1 MLITTSNLNEAR
13 KQIQKIKRENKN
25 AEVIVKAHDEDFN
38 RKILENKD
46 VNILLT
52 PELHNQADRLKQR
65 DSGLNEILC
74 RIAKNNNIKIGI
86 DIDEIKKLDKKQK
99 SKILARIAQN
109 INLCKKTGAE
119 LVVFP
124 KNKYKKQD
132 IMSFLIS
139 LKSSTQLAK
148 KACEKN

>member
-1 MLITTSNLNEAR
+1 MIISTPNLNEAR
-13 KQIQKIKRENKN
+13 KQIQKLKKENKN
-25 AEVIVKAHDEDFN
+25 EEIIVKAHDEDFN
-38 RKILENKD
+38 RKILENEN
-46 VNILLT
+46 VNVLLS
-52 PELHNQADRLKQR
+52 PELHNRKDKLKQR

-99 SKILARIAQN
+99 SKVIARIAQN
-109 INLCKKTGAE
+109 ISLCKKTGAE

-132 IMSFLIS
+132 IMGFLQS
-139 LKSSTQLAK
+139 LKSSTQIAK
-148 KACEKN
+148 KASQAH

>member
-1 MLITTSNLNEAR
+1 M
-13 KQIQKIKRENKN
+13 
-25 AEVIVKAHDEDFN
+25 
-38 RKILENKD
+38 
-46 VNILLT
+46 
-52 PELHNQADRLKQR
+52 HNQADRLKQR

-74 RIAKNNNIKIGI
+74 RIAKNNNIKICI